1 MTLPA
6 SLWPEEESTSEF
18 AQIWDE
24 AAAPIA
30 LVHEPASM
38 PLRKFIAEGWAIL
51 DPGSPFR
58 PNWHIDA
65 ICEHLEAA
73 TRGEIQQLVISIPPG
88 HAKSRIVSVF
98 WHPWIWTWWPE
109 WRGIFGSY
117 GAQPVAPSMRDSV
130 NARSVIVSD
139 WYQANFHPQWKL
151 TGDQNVKSY
160 YRNTKT
166 GERLSLTVGAGT
178 GFRGNAVVIDDPI
191 NLTDRFSE
199 IVLESVKDWWDKAMS
214 SRFNDQSKRL
224 RVIIAQRSVVGDLT
238 GHVLAQGGYEHLC
251 LPSEYDP
258 KRRAVTSLGFADP
271 RTEPGEL
278 LFPALFPK
286 EVLDQAKKDLGSID
300 YSAQHQQL
308 PVPMSG
314 GIFQREWFTANFYT
328 KLPVVFHEIIDSWDM
343 SFKDT
348 KSSDYVVGDRWARMG
363 ADVYLLRQR
372 RGQMNYPTSRKEVR
386 DFSQA
391 PTIPYGSTTV
401 ARTVTGES
409 TAGLKLV
416 EDKANGPAI
425 IADLRNTIPGLVAV
439 EPEGSKQARAASVSP
454 MCQAG
459 NVHLPD
465 PSIWPEVSE
474 WLDEICTFPKGVH
487 DDRVD
492 SFTQALSRLKKH
504 IQGGEGTY
512 PEADAKM
519 SEAAAVANERY

>member
-1 MTLPA
+1 
-6 SLWPEEESTSEF
+6 
-18 AQIWDE
+18 
-24 AAAPIA
+24 
-30 LVHEPASM
+30 M
-38 PLRKFIAEGWAIL
+38 PLRKFIAEGWSIL

-65 ICEHLEAA
+65 ICDHLEAA
-73 TRGEIQQLVISIPPG
+73 SRGEIQDLVISIPPG
-88 HAKSRIVSVF
+88 HGKSRIVSVF

-109 WRGIFGSY
+109 WRGIFCSY

-130 NARSVIVSD
+130 NARSVIVSE
-139 WYQANFHPQWKL
+139 WYQANFHPQWRL

-166 GERLSLTVGAGT
+166 GERLALTVGAGT
-178 GFRGNAVVIDDPI
+178 GFRGNAVAIDDPI
-191 NLTDRFSE
+191 NLSDRHSE
-199 IVLESVKDWWDKAMS
+199 TVLENVKDWWDKSMS
-214 SRFNDQSKRL
+214 SRFNDQARRL

-258 KRRAVTSLGFADP
+258 KRRAVTSLGIADP

-278 LFPALFPK
+278 LFPALFPR

-314 GIFQREWFTANFYT
+314 GIFQREWFTANYYT
-328 KLPVVFHEIIDSWDM
+328 KLPPVWHEVIQSWDM

-348 KSSDYVVGDRWARMG
+348 KSSDYVVGQIWARLG
-363 ADVYLLRQR
+363 ADVFLLYER
-372 RGQMNYPTSRKEVR
+372 RGQMNYPNTRKAVIEV
-386 DFSQA
+386 S
-391 PTIPYGSTTV
+391 GSWKS
-401 ARTVTGES
+401 AL
-409 TAGLKLV
+409 LKLV

-425 IADLRNTIPGLVAV
+425 IDDLRATIPGLVAV
-439 EPEGSKQARAASVSP
+439 EPEGSKEARAAAVSP
-454 MCQAG
+454 MIESG

-465 PSIWPEVSE
+465 PSIWPEVNE
-474 WLDEICTFPKGVH
+474 WLDEICTFPKGIH

-512 PEADAKM
+512 PEMNTKL
-519 SEAAAVANERY
+519 SEAAAVAAERY

>member
-1 MTLPA
+1 MTLPN

-38 PLRKFIAEGWAIL
+38 PLRKFIAEGWSIL

-65 ICEHLEAA
+65 ICDHLEAA
-73 TRGEIQQLVISIPPG
+73 ARGEIQQLAISIPPG

-98 WHPWIWTWWPE
+98 WHPWIWSWWPE
-109 WRGIFGSY
+109 WRGIFASY

-130 NARSVIVSD
+130 SARSVIVSE
-139 WYQANFHPQWKL
+139 WYQANFHPQWRL

-178 GFRGNAVVIDDPI
+178 GFRGNAVCVDDPI
-191 NLTDRFSE
+191 NLSDRHSE
-199 IVLESVKDWWDKAMS
+199 TVLDSVKDWWDKSMS
-214 SRFNDQSKRL
+214 SRFNDQSRRL

-258 KRRAVTSLGFADP
+258 KRRAVTSLGIADR

-278 LFPALFPK
+278 LFPSLFP
-286 EVLDQAKKDLGSID
+286 EAVLAQAKKDLGSID

-314 GIFQREWFTANFYT
+314 GVFQREWFTAHFYT
-328 KLPVVFHEIIDSWDM
+328 TLPIIFQELIASWDM

-348 KSSDYVVGDRWARMG
+348 KSSDYVVGQIWGRLG
-363 ADVYLLRQR
+363 ADVYLLYER
-372 RGQMNYPTSRKEVR
+372 RGQMNYPATRKAVQEV
-386 DFSQA
+386 SGGI
-391 PTIPYGSTTV
+391 THGYGSSIEYPP
-401 ARTVTGES
+401 AL
-409 TAGLKLV
+409 LKLV

-425 IADLRNTIPGLVAV
+425 MDDLKAEIPGLVAV
-439 EPEGSKQARAASVSP
+439 DPDGSKEARAAAVSP
-454 MCQAG
+454 MCEAG

-465 PSIWPEVSE
+465 PAIWPEVSE

-492 SFTQALSRLKKH
+492 AFTQALKRLKEH
-504 IQGGEGTY
+504 IQSGAGRNATTKGELT
-512 PEADAKM
+512 
-519 SEAAAVANERY
+519 EAARVSRERY